1 MKASEFKAR
10 LNANNP
16 IARPNFH
23 LPEIPMYDELTK
35 QLWDALQGDTVWAI
49 MEALGADKIDDKE
62 FRARMEGRSLKVTP
76 KVMPHLYEL
85 LNQVKDTL
93 KFEHPIDF
101 FVVSDA
107 SLNAGAYTYTPKD
120 PDSPYIVEINS
131 ALVET
136 MTEPELRS
144 VVGHELGH
152 LIDKNLVLDDLI
164 RFVFP
169 DLDEYGMPLL
179 PISLRFKFFFWKQLS
194 ELFADR
200 YGYLATNDIQA
211 CIWSEMKLKCGL
223 KLDKME
229 ANLGAFIEENR
240 EVLQHYVKGSALSLK
255 HGFTHPVSPI
265 RIEALNLFANAK
277 TEKELTEG
285 MEQLVKAISRLN
297 MDPVEDDFLIFMA
310 SAGLIMANA
319 DGQMTEK
326 EYETIL
332 DGMSSYYMFP
342 VDILKQVTRE
352 NCSELFNQSVA
363 SILKENPKLAPNLFS
378 YLVAILMS
386 DQNIDKD
393 ELRLLFTM
401 GEKAIGLDEET
412 MLRLLAGGIRHF
424 FIPNIQSIS

>member
-120 PDSPYIVEINS
+120 PESPYIVEINS

-277 TEKELTEG
+277 TEQELTEG
-285 MEQLVKAISRLN
+285 MEKLVKAISRLN

-310 SAGLIMANA
+310 AAGLIMAKA

-352 NCSELFNQSVA
+352 NCSDLFNQSVA
-363 SILKENPKLAPNLFS
+363 NILKENPNLAPNLFN

-386 DQNIDKD
+386 DQNIDKN
-393 ELRLLFTM
+393 ELGLLFQM